1 MKIKTL
7 LSKRVSKKAKTAC
20 RIPLVVDL
28 KSTEEGIRDRFT
40 RPVNAIKPY
49 VARVHGRNVPTFF
62 PVLYKTSGKL
72 RDFTRLCRV
81 LRVSRSNELLLGIV
95 RRTVVRNL
103 EISFVILSSV
113 LRVYG
118 AKLNA
123 TTNQDY

>member
-1 MKIKTL
+1 M
-7 LSKRVSKKAKTAC
+7 AC
-20 RIPLVVDL
+20 RVPLVVDL

-95 RRTVVRNL
+95 RPTVVRNL

>member
-1 MKIKTL
+1 M
-7 LSKRVSKKAKTAC
+7 
-20 RIPLVVDL
+20 
-28 KSTEEGIRDRFT
+28 
-40 RPVNAIKPY
+40 
-49 VARVHGRNVPTFF
+49 PTSF
-62 PVLYKTSGKL
+62 PVLYKISGKL

-81 LRVSRSNELLLGIV
+81 SCVSRSNELLLEIV

-123 TTNQDY
+123 TTNQDYK